1 VRSVSFL
8 LPVAGNTGNVGPDLE
23 LRHLMRVVLGPLMFV
38 GGLVAA
44 PLPAQ
49 TPTRPSGPIT
59 GPITLLDAI
68 TLGRQQ
74 GVEAD
79 IAHLNV
85 RAAEAR
91 VGQRRADLLP
101 NISGRASLTRQTL
114 NLDEFGLPGAIG
126 ITDPFNIYSLQLRAS
141 QTLFDAGAIARLR
154 AGRDTAIAAGL
165 DAQAVGEISG
175 ATAGLAYLRVL
186 SAEEAVRART
196 ADSTIAAELL
206 AQARQ
211 LVQAGVNPAIDA
223 TRSEVSFA
231 SVRTQLEI
239 ARNTEDR
246 ARLDLV
252 RSLDLPSGSRL
263 QLADTLGIVPL
274 SIPRQPDEA
283 ARFAREHRA
292 ELAAER
298 ARTQAAR
305 RNLSAIRYENLPSL
319 GFNGGYTESGRTTGS
334 LAGTYNL
341 QLLLSVPIL
350 DGFRRQNRSAEQ
362 QARLEIQEIRE
373 RDLANQV
380 ETEAR
385 QAVLDL
391 ASAEQQVSIARE
403 RVRLAD
409 RELSEAQQRFRAGVA
424 GSVET
429 TNAQSSVIAAH
440 DALIQARVNYGT
452 ARVSAYRALGVI
464 DQLH

>member
-1 VRSVSFL
+1 MKR
-8 LPVAGNTGNVGPDLE
+8 LE
-23 LRHLMRVVLGPLMFV
+23 VIPLIFVLGAGSQL
-38 GGLVAA
+38 L
-44 PLPAQ
+44 AQ
-49 TPTRPSGPIT
+49 ERATPSGPIT
-59 GPITLLDAI
+59 LVDAI
-68 TLGRQQ
+68 TLGRRQ
-74 GVEAD
+74 GVNAA
-79 IAHLNV
+79 IARLNV

-91 VGQRRADLLP
+91 TGQRRADLLP
-101 NISGRASLTRQTL
+101 NISGGASLTRQTL
-114 NLDEFGLPGAIG
+114 NLDVFGIPLATGV
-126 ITDPFNIYSLQLRAS
+126 TDAFNIYNLQLRAS
-141 QTLFDAGAIARLR
+141 QTLLDVSAIARLR
-154 AGRDTAIAAGL
+154 AGRDTAIAVGL
-165 DAQAVGEISG
+165 DAQAVGEIAG

-186 SAEEAVRART
+186 SADETVRARL
-196 ADSTIAAELL
+196 ADSVVAADLL
-206 AQARQ
+206 AQARK

-231 SVRTQLEI
+231 SVRSQLEI
-239 ARNTEDR
+239 ARNSADR

-252 RSLDLPSGSRL
+252 RALDLPSATRL
-263 QLADTLGIVPL
+263 KLKDSLGLVAL
-274 SIPRQPDEA
+274 GIPRQPDQA

-298 ARTQAAR
+298 ARTEAIR
-305 RNLSAIRYENLPSL
+305 RSLWAIRYENLPSL
-319 GFNGGYTESGRTTGS
+319 GLNGAYTESGRRTGT

-350 DGFRRQNRSAEQ
+350 DGFRRQNRSKEQ
-362 QARLEIQEIRE
+362 SARLEIQEIRE
-373 RDLANQV
+373 HDLTNQV

-391 ASAEQQVSIARE
+391 SSAEQQVAIAGE

-409 RELSEAQQRFRAGVA
+409 RELTEAQERFRAGVA

-464 DQLH
+464 DQLK